1 MLERGVLLAF
11 GLPLMIASLLVT
23 ADVFVRSVQKISV
36 SRPFKYFIIGI
47 LTFTHLYFILSF
59 SMNSVGFICYQYTT
73 AFIASHFFYGD
84 RGKILI
90 LITPCMVVFYLLFVG
105 FSDIGKAFYLPL
117 LGVGIFVL
125 DFLLSKIKPL
135 SPQQQFYLM
144 YFLTCLISPRFSM
157 LVHHTTTYDWEA
169 MLAVLVGSFV
179 LLGGFMWLHRLIEGE
194 EYQVLAE
201 LANSKIDALTGCFNY
216 GTYNHDLLQAVS
228 QKKTV
233 TIAMIDL
240 DHFKKVNDRYGHIA
254 GNELLRTFASRTST
268 FLDAH
273 FAETFSFYR
282 YGGEEFCVVI
292 EGDVKEQ
299 TVAAMTTLC
308 QTISSSMFPVA
319 NFEKGTMSLSCGV
332 EASTVCHGDIL
343 AAVERADQ
351 ALYLAKQSGRNRVC
365 TLPET

>member
-117 LGVGIFVL
+117 LGVGVFVL

-135 SPQQQFYLM
+135 RPQQQFYLM
-144 YFLTCLISPRFSM
+144 YF
-157 LVHHTTTYDWEA
+157 
-169 MLAVLVGSFV
+169 
-179 LLGGFMWLHRLIEGE
+179 
-194 EYQVLAE
+194 
-201 LANSKIDALTGCFNY
+201 
-216 GTYNHDLLQAVS
+216 
-228 QKKTV
+228 
-233 TIAMIDL
+233 
-240 DHFKKVNDRYGHIA
+240 
-254 GNELLRTFASRTST
+254 
-268 FLDAH
+268 
-273 FAETFSFYR
+273 
-282 YGGEEFCVVI
+282 
-292 EGDVKEQ
+292 
-299 TVAAMTTLC
+299 
-308 QTISSSMFPVA
+308 
-319 NFEKGTMSLSCGV
+319 
-332 EASTVCHGDIL
+332 
-343 AAVERADQ
+343 
-351 ALYLAKQSGRNRVC
+351 
-365 TLPET
+365 